1 MNILGIS
8 CFYHD
13 SAAALVSDGVLIAA
27 AMEERFTGIKHDPS
41 FPKNSISFCLESLN
55 KGMLEI
61 DAVVFYEKPWSKFDR
76 ILSSYMQTAPFSYT
90 AFRKAVPL
98 WLKERLWIPNLIRKE
113 TGFKGAIY
121 FTEHHQAHAAG
132 AFFSSP
138 FKSAALLTIDGV
150 GEWATAALGRGID
163 NKVNISQVMH
173 YPHSLGLLYSAITY
187 FLGFRV
193 NSAEYKVMGLA
204 PYGEPAYADLF
215 RQELVKINDDG
226 SIFLNMKYFEFHR
239 GLTMTGKRLEK
250 LLGRPRRLP
259 ETELTASDKN
269 IAASIQA
276 IAEEIIIKMAQHARR
291 LTAEKYLCLSGGV
304 SLNCAAAGKLLRSGI
319 FDDIH
324 IQPASSDS
332 GGAAGAALYLYY
344 ALSKAAKKSPAS
356 YLELG
361 PAYNNEVI
369 IQYLQSTGL
378 PFRQIDDPSLA
389 EWLAEALFEQKII
402 GLFTGYME
410 FGPRAL
416 GFRSIL
422 ASPTDLKMKQKI
434 NQAVKFRE
442 PFRPFAPVVMEEKAA
457 DFFDCDRPSPYM
469 LFNFNVRREKA
480 AIIPAVV
487 HVDNTARLQ
496 TVNAGQNRRL
506 YSILSEFEKKS
517 GIPVLLN
524 TSLNLRGYPIAR
536 TPEDAVTT
544 FASSGIDILALENM
558 ILDKAEIDPER
569 LARYRLRAG
578 TD

>member
-13 SAAALVSDGVLIAA
+13 SAAALVTDGVLIAA

-41 FPKNSISFCLESLN
+41 FPKISINFCLESVN
-55 KGMLEI
+55 KGISDI
-61 DAVVFYEKPWSKFDR
+61 DAVVFYEKPWIKFDR
-76 ILSSYMQTAPFSYT
+76 ILSSYMQTAPLSYG
-90 AFRKAVPL
+90 AFLMAVPL
-98 WLKERLWIPNLIRKE
+98 WLKEKLWIPNLIKKE
-113 TGFKGAIY
+113 TGFKGTIY

-138 FKSAALLTIDGV
+138 YQSAAILTIDGV
-150 GEWATAALGRGID
+150 GEWAAASVGRGANNEII
-163 NKVNISQVMH
+163 ISNVLH

-187 FLGFRV
+187 FLGFKV

-204 PYGEPAYADLF
+204 PYGEPSYVDLF
-215 RQELVKINDDG
+215 KRKMVKINEDG
-226 SIFLNMKYFEFHR
+226 SLFLNMKYFEFHR

-259 ETELTASDKN
+259 EAEITASDKN

-276 IAEEIIIKMAQHARR
+276 IAEEVILKMAQFARE
-291 LTAEKYLCLSGGV
+291 LSGEKKLCLSGGV
-304 SLNCAAAGKLLRSGI
+304 SLNCAAAGKLLRAGI
-319 FDDIH
+319 FEDIF
-324 IQPASSDS
+324 IQPAASDS

-344 ALSKAAKKSPAS
+344 ALCGAAKKSPPS
-356 YLELG
+356 YHELG
-361 PAYNNEVI
+361 PSYNNEEI
-369 IQYLQSTGL
+369 AEFLQSCGL
-378 PFRQIDDPSLA
+378 PLRQFDDKTLA
-389 EWLAEALFEQKII
+389 EQLARLLFEQKIV
-402 GLFTGYME
+402 GLFTDSME

-422 ASPTDLKMKQKI
+422 ASPTDPQMKQKI

-442 PFRPFAPVVMEEKAA
+442 PFRPFAPAVLEERVG
-457 DFFDCDRPSPYM
+457 DFFECDRSSPYM
-469 LFNFNVRREKA
+469 LFNFKVRKEKA
-480 AIIPAVV
+480 ASIPAVV
-487 HVDNTARLQ
+487 HIDNTARLQ

-506 YSILSEFEKKS
+506 YSILSEYEKLS

-536 TPEDAVTT
+536 TPEDALKT

-558 ILDKAEIDPER
+558 VLDKAEIDPQR
-569 LARYRLRAG
+569 LARFQVAVG

>member
-13 SAAALVSDGVLIAA
+13 SAAALVSDGVLVAA

-41 FPKNSISFCLESLN
+41 LPKNSISFCLESLN
-55 KGMLEI
+55 KGMSAI

-150 GEWATAALGRGID
+150 GEWATASVGIGID
-163 NKVNISQVMH
+163 NKVNILQVMH

-204 PYGEPAYADLF
+204 PYGEPAYVDLF

-239 GLTMTGKRLEK
+239 GLTMTGKRLER

-276 IAEEIIIKMAQHARR
+276 IAEEVVIKMAQHAKR

-304 SLNCAAAGKLLRSGI
+304 SLNCAAAGKLLKSGI
-319 FDDIH
+319 F
-324 IQPASSDS
+324 
-332 GGAAGAALYLYY
+332 
-344 ALSKAAKKSPAS
+344 
-356 YLELG
+356 
-361 PAYNNEVI
+361 
-369 IQYLQSTGL
+369 
-378 PFRQIDDPSLA
+378 
-389 EWLAEALFEQKII
+389 
-402 GLFTGYME
+402 
-410 FGPRAL
+410 
-416 GFRSIL
+416 
-422 ASPTDLKMKQKI
+422 
-434 NQAVKFRE
+434 
-442 PFRPFAPVVMEEKAA
+442 
-457 DFFDCDRPSPYM
+457 
-469 LFNFNVRREKA
+469 
-480 AIIPAVV
+480 
-487 HVDNTARLQ
+487 
-496 TVNAGQNRRL
+496 
-506 YSILSEFEKKS
+506 
-517 GIPVLLN
+517 
-524 TSLNLRGYPIAR
+524 
-536 TPEDAVTT
+536 
-544 FASSGIDILALENM
+544 
-558 ILDKAEIDPER
+558 
-569 LARYRLRAG
+569 
-578 TD
+578 

>member
-13 SAAALVSDGVLIAA
+13 SAAALVSDGVLVAA

-41 FPKNSISFCLESLN
+41 LPKNSISFCLESLN
-55 KGMLEI
+55 KGMSAI

-150 GEWATAALGRGID
+150 GEWATASVGIGID
-163 NKVNISQVMH
+163 NKVNILQVMH

-204 PYGEPAYADLF
+204 PYGEPAYVDLF

-239 GLTMTGKRLEK
+239 GLTMTGKRLER

-276 IAEEIIIKMAQHARR
+276 IAEEVVIKMAQHAKR

-304 SLNCAAAGKLLRSGI
+304 SLNCAAAGKLLKSGI
-319 FDDIH
+319 FDDIY
-324 IQPASSDS
+324 IQPAASDS

-344 ALSKAAKKSPAS
+344 ALSKSARKSSAS

-361 PAYNNEVI
+361 PVYNNEAI
-369 IQYLQSTGL
+369 LQYLQSTGL
-378 PFRQIDDPSLA
+378 PFRQIDDHRLA

-402 GLFTGYME
+402 GLFTGHME

-469 LFNFNVRREKA
+469 LFNFNVRRGKA
-480 AIIPAVV
+480 ASIPAVV

-506 YSILSEFEKKS
+506 YSILSAFEKKS

-524 TSLNLRGYPIAR
+524 TSLNLRGYPMAR
-536 TPEDAVTT
+536 TPEDAVKT
-544 FASSGIDILALENM
+544 FASSGIDILALENL
-558 ILDKAEIDPER
+558 ILDKAEIAPGR
-569 LARYRLRAG
+569 LARYRVRAG